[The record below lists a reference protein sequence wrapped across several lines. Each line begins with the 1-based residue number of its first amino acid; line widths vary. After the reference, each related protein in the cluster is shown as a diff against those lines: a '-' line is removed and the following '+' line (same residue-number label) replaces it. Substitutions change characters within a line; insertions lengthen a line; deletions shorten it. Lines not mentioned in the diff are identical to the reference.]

1 MSKKEYTLS
10 DGKRIVADDSV
21 IDVSDMNFF
30 DELVYD
36 SWNLFLQYCDAIG
49 IEVNDRE
56 EPDWDTALRVQD
68 QILNLIVES
77 GISLNFD
84 NTIEED
90 NETEMGMT
98 L

>member
-1 MSKKEYTLS
+1 MSQKEYTLS
-10 DGKRIVADDSV
+10 DGKRIFADDSV

-36 SWNLFLQYCDAIG
+36 SWNLFLNYCDAIG
-49 IEVNDRE
+49 IEVKDRE

>member
-10 DGKRIVADDSV
+10 DGKRIFADDSE

-30 DELVYD
+30 DKLEYD
-36 SWNLFLQYCDAIG
+36 SWDLFLKYCNAIG

-56 EPDWDTALRVQD
+56 EPDWCSTKEIQAKVLDV
-68 QILNLIVES
+68 IMES
-77 GISLNFD
+77 GIRLKID
-84 NTIEED
+84 NDIEED
-90 NETEMGMT
+90 NTTEMGMT